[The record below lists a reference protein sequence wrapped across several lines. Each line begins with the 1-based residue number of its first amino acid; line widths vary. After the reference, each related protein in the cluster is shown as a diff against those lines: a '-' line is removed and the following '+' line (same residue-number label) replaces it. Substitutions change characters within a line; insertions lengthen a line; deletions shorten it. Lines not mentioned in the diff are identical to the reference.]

1 MKLLDFEFVQG
12 DSFVL
17 FCDVYPGVNYSVVIL
32 YNNNFVEIVFHVYSN
47 CLHHKL
53 YTNVAILGLK

>member
-1 MKLLDFEFVQG
+1 M
-12 DSFVL
+12 